1 MGRDLRHNEDDE
13 DEDEDDEDD
22 EDDVRRWRSS
32 PMATMPWPQ
41 AFGRRVTEDGADD
54 ELGSPARGRSPRE
67 GESNAA
73 IRDSLRLSVPE

>member
-1 MGRDLRHNEDDE
+1 MSPDHRAHCASASSLFFRVISVEPRKRARRSL
-13 DEDEDDEDD
+13 
-22 EDDVRRWRSS
+22 DVGG
-32 PMATMPWPQ
+32 PWPQ
-41 AFGRRVTEDGADD
+41 AFGRRVTEDGADV